1 MGAQIGGG
9 VDDGFGRVADEFR
22 RNFAGRGD
30 VGAALAVYRDGRAV
44 VDLWGGLR
52 DSARGLPWE
61 RDTLVPVFSTTK
73 GISALVLASLRSKGF
88 LDWDER
94 VAHYWPEFAAAGK
107 EAITV
112 RQLLA
117 HEAGLAVVDTPLRTR
132 HLHDPDALAAVLA
145 AQRPAWAPG
154 SGYGYHAI
162 SLGLY
167 QNELARRVDPQ
178 GRTIGRILAEEFVEQ
193 LGLSLYIGLP
203 DDVDLDR
210 IAVLG
215 RLAPRAALRQLPG
228 VPWSLARQVMDK
240 RSATYRSLTNPAL
253 ARADRFTQRHVLK
266 PELPSSNGV
275 GTPRSIAELYG
286 AAATASPKLPI
297 DAMTLAELAAPVQ
310 VPQAAD
316 LLLRARRAFALG
328 FSRPVPEHWFGSAD
342 GRSFGTPG
350 LGGSFGFA
358 DPDARLGYAYA
369 PNRLGHPAQR
379 RSARDVGAQGGVCQP
394 RLRPV
399 RPSLQS
405 ARPRAVTPRAA
416 QPRTPRGRHG
426 CRTAAWTAAGR
437 ARRRRSARGSRS
449 STS

>member
-1 MGAQIGGG
+1 MGNLWFMPAAVSGD
-9 VDDGFGRVADEFR
+9 VDEGFGRVVDAFR
-22 RNFAGRGD
+22 RNFASRGD
-30 VGAALAVYRDGRAV
+30 IGAALAVYRDGRPV
-44 VDLWGGLR
+44 VDLWGGVR
-52 DSARGLPWE
+52 DTARGLPWE
-61 RDTLVPVFSTTK
+61 RDTMVPVFSTTK
-73 GISALVLASLRSKGF
+73 GVAALVMASLRSKSV

-107 EAITV
+107 DAITV

-132 HLHDPDALAAVLA
+132 HLHDADALAAILA

-154 SGYGYHAI
+154 TGYGYHAI

-178 GRTIGRILAEEFVEQ
+178 GRTIGQILAAEFAEP

-228 VPWSLARQVMDK
+228 VPWSLARQVLDK
-240 RSATYRSLTNPAL
+240 RSPTYRSLSNPAL
-253 ARADRFTQRHVLK
+253 ARADRFTQRHVLA

-275 GTPRSIAELYG
+275 GTPRSIAALYG

-297 DAMTLAELAAPVQ
+297 DAVTLAELAAPVTA
-310 VPQAAD
+310 PSGPD

-328 FSRPVPEHWFGSAD
+328 FSRPVPEHWFGSP
-342 GRSFGTPG
+342 GGHSYGTPG

-358 DPDARLGYAYA
+358 DPDAKLGYAYA
-369 PNRLGHPAQR
+369 PNRLGIR
-379 RSARDVGAQGGVCQP
+379 LSDDP
-394 RLRPV
+394 RET
-399 RPSLQS
+399 SLQ
-405 ARPRAVTPRAA
+405 RAVYA
-416 QPRTPRGRHG
+416 
-426 CRTAAWTAAGR
+426 CL
-437 ARRRRSARGSRS
+437 
-449 STS
+449 